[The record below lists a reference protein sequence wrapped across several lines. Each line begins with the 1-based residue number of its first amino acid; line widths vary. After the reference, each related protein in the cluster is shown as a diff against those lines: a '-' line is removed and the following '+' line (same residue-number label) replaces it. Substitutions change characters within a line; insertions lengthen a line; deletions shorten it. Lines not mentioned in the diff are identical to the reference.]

1 MRMTSERWQGI
12 WEIIKVYG
20 LGLLAVIV
28 VSVVWDHLQPKPEL
42 PEFAPD
48 FTLTDVTGEEHQLSQ
63 YRGQTVVLN
72 FWASWCGPC
81 VSEIPDFARYA
92 TEHPEVVLLGLSSDQ
107 NETDARSTAERLGA
121 EYPIIMAGM
130 VSNTYDV
137 SILPTTVVV
146 DPEGRVKQVSVGA
159 MSYRALAAA
168 VER

>member
-1 MRMTSERWQGI
+1 MTPERWKGI
-12 WEIIKVYG
+12 KEIIKVYG
-20 LGLLAVIV
+20 FGLLAVIA
-28 VSVVWDHLQPKPEL
+28 VSVAWDYLQPKPEL

-48 FTLTDVTGEEHQLSQ
+48 FTLVDVTGQEHQLSQ

-92 TEHPEVVLLGLSSDQ
+92 SEHPEVVLLGLASERS
-107 NETDARSTAERLGA
+107 ETDAVETAERLGA
-121 EYPIIMAGM
+121 EYPIIMAGS
-130 VSNTYDV
+130 VSSDYDISV
-137 SILPTTVVV
+137 LPTTVVV
-146 DPEGRVKQVSVGA
+146 SPDGRVKQVSVGA

>member
-1 MRMTSERWQGI
+1 MSSGRWQGAKD
-12 WEIIKVYG
+12 IIKVYG
-20 LGLLAVIV
+20 LGLLAVIL
-28 VSVVWDHLQPKPEL
+28 VSVVWDYLQPKPEL

-48 FTLTDVTGEEHQLSQ
+48 FTLTDVTGVEHQLSQ

-81 VSEIPDFARYA
+81 VAEIPDFARYA
-92 TEHPEVVLLGLSSDQ
+92 AEHPEVVLLGLAAER
-107 NETDARSTAERLGA
+107 NEADAVSTAERLGA
-121 EYPIIMAGM
+121 EYPIIMAGD

-146 DPEGRVKQVSVGA
+146 EPDGRIKQVSVGA